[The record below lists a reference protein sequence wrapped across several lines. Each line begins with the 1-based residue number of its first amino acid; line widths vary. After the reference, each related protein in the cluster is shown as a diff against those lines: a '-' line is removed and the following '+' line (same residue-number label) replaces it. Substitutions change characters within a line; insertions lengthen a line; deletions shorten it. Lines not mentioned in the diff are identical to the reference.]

1 MTNKNKYLTII
12 FSLLVFSVMALSIYK
27 ILKKPINPEFDFE
40 KDIQSKDIHL
50 ISYGF
55 QFTMPEDFNAKKKVD
70 SVEKELGFYWE
81 NYGCMVDSESNVLAN
96 DYNENVIKYLG
107 KRNGVD
113 WFKKYINKV
122 DSIYKNVK

>member
-1 MTNKNKYLTII
+1 M
-12 FSLLVFSVMALSIYK
+12 
-27 ILKKPINPEFDFE
+27 EFDFE

-113 WFKKYINKV
+113 WFKKYINLIFNEIILKLEIL
-122 DSIYKNVK
+122 SARSKLRREFYFFR